1 MQTDGTAV
9 SVLLEYTCDQ
19 KRSEE
24 SKTEKGL
31 HLREVHVRGIYKPKI
46 LIITVINGKV
56 Q

>member
-9 SVLLEYTCDQ
+9 SLLPEHLFGQ
-19 KRSEE
+19 NRSEQ
-24 SKTEKGL
+24 SKREKGL
-31 HLREVHVRGIYKPKI
+31 QLREVHVRGTFKTKI